1 MASAPLI
8 SVVVTCYNLARY
20 IDAALDSAMS
30 QQCAVPFEV
39 IVVDDC
45 STDGSDRIIKRHAGA
60 RYIRT
65 TSNSGVLAATLVG
78 IGAARGQIVAFL
90 DGDDLWRPGKLAAVH
105 EAFAADPSIALLTHD
120 LEFIDQAGA
129 HIERPSRPAEDLTPV
144 EPDHRSDAVRE
155 GILAH
160 GDIVWLGS
168 ALVVHRANAL
178 LDEFVEWA
186 RGIQHLRNTYQ
197 DWPLAYWI
205 AANPH
210 ARLHYLPDKF
220 LAYRLHGANSS
231 GGAQPPERLAR
242 NFRRNRNT
250 LEAMR
255 AIALMLGLP
264 SRYATALSREIAS
277 SDFLAALH
285 EGGGIRLTRQFL
297 RSLPDFY
304 HRRLLLKE
312 FVRFVGIVTLGPDRF
327 VRLANRRRLFQH
339 LKPS

>member
-8 SVVVTCYNLARY
+8 SVVVTCYNLAPY
-20 IDAALDSAMS
+20 IGAALDSAIS

-65 TSNSGVLAATLVG
+65 ASNNGVLAATLAG

-105 EAFAADPSIALLTHD
+105 GAFAADPSIALLTHD

-129 HIERPSRPAEDLTPV
+129 HIDRPSRPAHVLTPLQ
-144 EPDHRSDAVRE
+144 PDLRSDAVRE

-160 GDIVWLGS
+160 SDYVWLGS
-168 ALVVHRANAL
+168 ALVVDRANGL

-186 RGIQHLRNTYQ
+186 QGIQDLRNTYQ

-205 AANPH
+205 AANPQ

-231 GGAQPPERLAR
+231 GGAQPPERLAH

-255 AIALMLGLP
+255 AIALMREMP
-264 SRYATALSREIAS
+264 SRYVAALSREIAS
-277 SDFLAALH
+277 ADYLAALH
-285 EGGGIRLTRQFL
+285 EGGGIGLTGQFL
-297 RSLPDFY
+297 RSLPDFH
-304 HRRLLLKE
+304 HRGLVLKE
-312 FVRFVGIVTLGPDRF
+312 LVRFVGIVTLGAERF
-327 VRLANRRRLFQH
+327 VQMANRRRH
-339 LKPS
+339 LRHLRPS